1 MKPEWRAA
9 GGRLCGSNVS
19 IPGSPV
25 EALWHYRLR
34 ASLSRVQGVEV
45 RSEASYEHRRASW
58 LKKNPQ
64 APVRP
69 FLGKPNGTDLAV
81 TPVEPLPKMLVG
93 WEQIAD
99 YLGVPSRVARGF
111 HKDYGLPVIRIAR
124 KRVFVHRD
132 AVVEWFF
139 RLDRMQR
146 KFIDEAVSRLAPGV
160 NPGPA
165 QRHWRRYLKEKSL
178 EQREDVDSAS
188 FR

>member
-1 MKPEWRAA
+1 MSGDP
-9 GGRLCGSNVS
+9 
-19 IPGSPV
+19 
-25 EALWHYRLR
+25 
-34 ASLSRVQGVEV
+34 Q
-45 RSEASYEHRRASW
+45 YEKRKASW
-58 LKKNPQ
+58 LKANPSP
-64 APVRP
+64 PVKP
-69 FLGKPNGTDLAV
+69 FLPRPNGTDLAV
-81 TPVEPLPKMLVG
+81 TPVEPLPRMLVG
-93 WEQIAD
+93 WKAIAD
-99 YLGVPSRVARGF
+99 YMGVTTTVAIGF

-146 KFIDEAVSRLAPGV
+146 KFIDEAVSRLAPGA

-178 EQREDVDSAS
+178 ERAEDVDSAS